1 MSEPVFDG
9 EMARAARRRLG
20 LTAQQVAARLGDV
33 THWAIYKWEQGA
45 AQPPAEI
52 AARLAV
58 IYGLTDN
65 PLLTTPTN
73 AAGSGDAA

>member
-9 EMARAARRRLG
+9 GLARAARRRLG
-20 LTAQQVAARLGDV
+20 LTAQQVADRLGV

-58 IYGLTDN
+58 LYGLADN
-65 PLLTTPTN
+65 PLLTVPT
-73 AAGSGDAA
+73 SGDAA

>member
-9 EMARAARRRLG
+9 GLARAARRRLG
-20 LTAQQVAARLGDV
+20 LTAQQVADRLGV

-58 IYGLTDN
+58 LYGLTDN
-65 PLLTTPTN
+65 PLLTVPT
-73 AAGSGDAA
+73 SGDAA

>member
-9 EMARAARRRLG
+9 GLARAARRRLG
-20 LTAQQVAARLGDV
+20 LTAQQVADRLGV

-65 PLLTTPTN
+65 PLLTVPT
-73 AAGSGDAA
+73 SGDAA